1 MHCKSREDWE
11 EDKRGRGKIDTW
23 GTRTLRGKENSEES
37 EEEETEEKR
46 QKMMK
51 GKRKEGRL
59 WRQ

>member
-23 GTRTLRGKENSEES
+23 GTSTISGKNREES
-37 EEEETEEKR
+37 ALEETEEKR
-46 QKMMK
+46 QKMME